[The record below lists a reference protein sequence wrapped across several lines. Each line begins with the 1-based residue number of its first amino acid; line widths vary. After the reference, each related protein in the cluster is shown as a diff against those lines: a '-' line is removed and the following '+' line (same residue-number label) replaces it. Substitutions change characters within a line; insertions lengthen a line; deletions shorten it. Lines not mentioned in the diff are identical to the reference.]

1 MLEDGQDKHKRDRS
15 KSGDM
20 GTTIENM
27 YSKYKDKRG
36 GLSARP
42 NPISSSQA
50 IGLKRDLAEQ
60 LPRLKGKGSEPR
72 NKQVEP
78 KVTNPTE
85 AGLVNLRI
93 KSSKAFP
100 LSEVSVIED
109 LISKFKR
116 QKIERTT

>member
-1 MLEDGQDKHKRDRS
+1 MGREYPASGYYKFKTDAANIAAQRQQQQLHQNKTVLDDKQDLHRRDRS

-20 GTTIENM
+20 GTTIDNM

-36 GLSARP
+36 GFSARP

-72 NKQVEP
+72 NK
-78 KVTNPTE
+78 
-85 AGLVNLRI
+85 
-93 KSSKAFP
+93 
-100 LSEVSVIED
+100 
-109 LISKFKR
+109 
-116 QKIERTT
+116 